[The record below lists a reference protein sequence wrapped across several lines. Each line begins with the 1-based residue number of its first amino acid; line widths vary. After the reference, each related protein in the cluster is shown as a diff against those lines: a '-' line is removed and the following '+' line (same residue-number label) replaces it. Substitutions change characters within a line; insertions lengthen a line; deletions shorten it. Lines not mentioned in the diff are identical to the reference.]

1 VIEGQLTGDFDED
14 RIGGGV
20 AYSLVS
26 FLITT
31 PLITAGH
38 VYAVMQVGRG
48 EQPSAGASLSQAG
61 GVLIVL
67 SGTVLLSALVTG
79 LATLALII
87 PGIYVGVRLLVAPQA
102 VVADELGPVEALR
115 RSWDL
120 VRDNWWRVL
129 GIWIMLG
136 LLGAMAGL
144 VLAVPVGALAAV
156 ADSGALLVAAQ
167 VVVDSITLS
176 FTALGGTLLF
186 FDLRARHEA

>member
-1 VIEGQLTGDFDED
+1 
-14 RIGGGV
+14 
-20 AYSLVS
+20 
-26 FLITT
+26 
-31 PLITAGH
+31 
-38 VYAVMQVGRG
+38 M
-48 EQPSAGASLSQAG
+48 
-61 GVLIVL
+61 
-67 SGTVLLSALVTG
+67 
-79 LATLALII
+79 
-87 PGIYVGVRLLVAPQA
+87 RLLVAPQA